1 MLTTTLH
8 PDLHQDCLDK
18 LSQVLDL
25 VLKTAEAAS
34 AENNHKVV
42 IQAAR
47 EATRIT
53 ALVFKMTNPKT
64 KTASA
69 PGTGSKAPAS
79 KAPVACGH
87 DNTPSRR
94 AGEALFD
101 GPPSGE
107 NAAEPEDFLL
117 PDLDTLFPP
126 REVAT
131 WDSANQAIYNN
142 FTKKYREFQD
152 LSDHLAAGLP
162 MPGNGNGN
170 GIKP

>member
-25 VLKTAEAAS
+25 ILKTAEAAS

-47 EATRIT
+47 EATRIA
-53 ALVFKMTNPKT
+53 ALMFKMTNPKT
-64 KTASA
+64 KTAPA
-69 PGTGSKAPAS
+69 PRTGSKAPAS

-152 LSDHLAAGLP
+152 LCDHLAAGLP

-170 GIKP
+170 GTIG